1 VGVKVWE
8 KAIPQFNLGHLDV
21 LAEAKAGLAKAG
33 CDGLFLGGN
42 YTAGVALGRC
52 VEFGVE
58 QAKDL
63 EAYLS
68 KQSAK
73 KGASVPAR

>member
-1 VGVKVWE
+1 MAAVRRGLGLCLDGEEEQRERQMRNRMNKEFQIFVKRIE
-8 KAIPQFNLGHLDV
+8 
-21 LAEAKAGLAKAG
+21 
-33 CDGLFLGGN
+33 
-42 YTAGVALGRC
+42 
-52 VEFGVE
+52 E